1 MKLISFF
8 LGAACGIILMG
19 LTTEP
24 CEPVMTANKEACFIL
39 EMVEGDEFLQR
50 YILSP
55 TERER
60 TKEARK
66 QFEGNNNLH
75 PFVKVKN

>member
-1 MKLISFF
+1 MKTLLFF

-24 CEPVMTANKEACFIL
+24 CEPQMTANKEACFIL
-39 EMVEGDEFLQR
+39 EMVSKDEFLQR

-66 QFEGNNNLH
+66 QFEKKK
-75 PFVKVKN
+75 FQK

>member
-1 MKLISFF
+1 MKTLLFF
-8 LGAACGIILMG
+8 LGASCGIIYMG

-39 EMVEGDEFLQR
+39 EMVSHDPFLQE
-50 YILSP
+50 YIISP
-55 TERER
+55 TERVR

-66 QFEGNNNLH
+66 QFEE
-75 PFVKVKN
+75 KNKK

>member
-1 MKLISFF
+1 MKILLFF

-24 CEPVMTANKEACFIL
+24 CEPVLTPNKEACFIL
-39 EMVEGDEFLQR
+39 EMVSKDEFLQR

-66 QFEGNNNLH
+66 QFEE
-75 PFVKVKN
+75 KNTNK

>member
-1 MKLISFF
+1 
-8 LGAACGIILMG
+8 MG

-24 CEPVMTANKEACFIL
+24 CEPVLTPNKEACFIL
-39 EMVEGDEFLQR
+39 EMVSKDEFLQR

-66 QFEGNNNLH
+66 QFEE
-75 PFVKVKN
+75 KNTNK

>member
-1 MKLISFF
+1 MKPLLFF
-8 LGAACGIILMG
+8 LGAACGIIYMG

-39 EMVEGDEFLQR
+39 ESVSKDEFLQR

-55 TERER
+55 TERVR

-66 QFEGNNNLH
+66 QFEG
-75 PFVKVKN
+75 KNKK

>member
-1 MKLISFF
+1 MKILLFF

-39 EMVEGDEFLQR
+39 EMVSKDEFLQR

-66 QFEGNNNLH
+66 QFEE
-75 PFVKVKN
+75 KNTNK

>member
-1 MKLISFF
+1 MKLLSFF

-24 CEPVMTANKEACFIL
+24 CEPQMTANKEACFIL
-39 EMVEGDEFLQR
+39 EMVSKDEFLQE

-55 TERER
+55 TERVR

-66 QFEGNNNLH
+66 QFEKKK
-75 PFVKVKN
+75 FQK

>member
-1 MKLISFF
+1 MKILLFF
-8 LGAACGIILMG
+8 LGAACGIIYMG

-24 CEPVMTANKEACFIL
+24 CEPQMTANKEACFIL
-39 EMVEGDEFLQR
+39 EMVSKDEFLQE

-55 TERER
+55 TERVR

-66 QFEGNNNLH
+66 QFE
-75 PFVKVKN
+75 KKNKK

>member
-1 MKLISFF
+1 MKTLLFF

-39 EMVEGDEFLQR
+39 EMVSHDPFLQK

-66 QFEGNNNLH
+66 QFEGN
-75 PFVKVKN
+75 KK

>member
-1 MKLISFF
+1 MKPLFFF
-8 LGAACGIILMG
+8 LGAACGIIYMG

-60 TKEARK
+60 TKEANEMFNK
-66 QFEGNNNLH
+66 KY
-75 PFVKVKN
+75 PK